1 MEKHMKKILW
11 AILLSGLS
19 AQSMASLSP
28 TCVRYF
34 AEMDVY
40 FSELPP
46 EQAAMLKKQYQ
57 ANKEQLSYL
66 SESEQEKTCKH
77 ALDKLNGYK

>member
-1 MEKHMKKILW
+1 MKKILW
-11 AILLSGLS
+11 TILLSGLS
-19 AQSMASLSP
+19 AQSIASLSS

-40 FSELPP
+40 FSELPA

-57 ANKEQLSYL
+57 ANKENLSYL
-66 SESEQEKTCKH
+66 SEREQEITCKQ